1 MAFPNLG
8 YPSPMRKKTET
19 ETEEHKISFVIGSH
33 PVAQAGFTHDV
44 AHCDLILAILR
55 PQSST

>member
-1 MAFPNLG
+1 MAFPDLSW
-8 YPSPMRKKTET
+8 PTPMRGKNT

-33 PVAQAGFTHDV
+33 PVAQAGVTHDV
-44 AHCDLILAILR
+44 AHCNLILAILL